1 MVAKRRKKSKSMVE
15 ILLVVLPVVL
25 LRGIAP
31 EWFEAVTS
39 KFFDL

>member
-1 MVAKRRKKSKSMVE
+1 MVE

-31 EWFEAVTS
+31 EWFEAVTH
-39 KFFDL
+39 KYFEL